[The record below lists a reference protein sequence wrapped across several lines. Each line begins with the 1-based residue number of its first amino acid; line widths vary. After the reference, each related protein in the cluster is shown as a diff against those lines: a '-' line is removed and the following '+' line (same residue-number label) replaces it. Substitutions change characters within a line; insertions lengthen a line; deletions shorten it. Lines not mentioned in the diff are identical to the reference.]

1 MARPKEFDTD
11 VALDEAMD
19 LFWSKGY
26 EATSMSD
33 LVEHL
38 GLARQS
44 VYDTFGD
51 KHAIYIAAL
60 RRYCEQRLA
69 WMAPLFRSERP
80 VRAILREYLEHAI
93 EWGLQGEQPRG
104 CMLINA
110 AVGLPHEDE
119 EARNLVADTMKTGGR
134 EMVAMLQRAQERG
147 EIGMHQNPSALARFF
162 ASVMTGI
169 LVLSKTTRNRQA
181 LQDVAE
187 VALKTLG

>member
-1 MARPKEFDTD
+1 
-11 VALDEAMD
+11 MD
-19 LFWSKGY
+19 LFWSRGY

-33 LVEHL
+33 LVGHL

-51 KHAIYIAAL
+51 KHAIYMAAL

-69 WMAPLFRSERP
+69 WMLPLFRSERP
-80 VRAILREYLEHAI
+80 IRAILRDYLEHAVATALKS
-93 EWGLQGEQPRG
+93 ERPRG

-110 AVGLPHEDE
+110 AVGLPLEDE
-119 EARNLVADTMKTGGR
+119 EARKLVADTMKTGGR
-134 EMVAMLQRAQERG
+134 EMVMMLQRAQERG
-147 EIGMHQNPSALARFF
+147 EIGMHQDPAALGRFF

-169 LVLSKTTRNRQA
+169 LVLSKTTQNRQA

-187 VALKTLG
+187 VALKVLG

>member
-11 VALDEAMD
+11 VALNEAMD
-19 LFWSKGY
+19 LFWSKGF

-51 KHAIYIAAL
+51 KHDIYMAAL

-69 WMAPLFRSERP
+69 WMVPLFRSERP
-80 VRAILREYLEHAI
+80 VRAVLREYLEQTIAWVSQS
-93 EWGLQGEQPRG
+93 EERRG

-110 AVGLPHEDE
+110 AVGLSSYDE
-119 EARNLVADTMKTGGR
+119 GTRKLVADTWKTGGQ
-134 EMVAMLQRAQERG
+134 EMVAMLRRAQERG
-147 EIGMHQNPSALARFF
+147 EIGAHQNPQALARFF

-169 LVLSKTTRNRQA
+169 LVLSKTTRDRQA
-181 LQDVAE
+181 LQDVAD
-187 VALKTLG
+187 VALKILG

>member
-1 MARPKEFDTD
+1 MARPKEFDSD

-33 LVEHL
+33 LVGHL

-51 KHAIYIAAL
+51 KHAIYLAAL

-69 WMAPLFRSERP
+69 WMLPLFRSGRP
-80 VRAILREYLEHAI
+80 IRVILREYLEHAI
-93 EWGLQGEQPRG
+93 EVALKSERPRG

-110 AVGLPHEDE
+110 AVGLPLEDE
-119 EARNLVADTMKTGGR
+119 EARKLIADTIRTAGR
-134 EMVAMLQRAQERG
+134 EMVAMVQRAQERG
-147 EIGMHQNPSALARFF
+147 EIGMHQDPAGLGRFF

-169 LVLSKTTRNRQA
+169 VVLSKTTQNRQA

-187 VALKTLG
+187 VALKVLG

>member
-11 VALDEAMD
+11 IALDEAMD

-33 LVEHL
+33 LVGHL

-51 KHAIYIAAL
+51 KHAIYMAAL

-69 WMAPLFRSERP
+69 WMVPLFRGERP

-93 EWGLQGEQPRG
+93 ETALKNERPRG

-110 AVGLPHEDE
+110 AVGLPLEDE
-119 EARNLVADTMKTGGR
+119 EARKLVAETMRTGGR

-147 EIGMHQNPSALARFF
+147 EIGTHQDPAALGRFF

-169 LVLSKTTRNRQA
+169 LVLSKTTQNRQA

-187 VALKTLG
+187 VALKVLG

>member
-51 KHAIYIAAL
+51 KHDIYMAAL

-69 WMAPLFRSERP
+69 WMVPLFRNERP
-80 VRAILREYLEHAI
+80 VRAVLREYLEQTI
-93 EWGLQGEQPRG
+93 EWVTQSEERRG

-110 AVGLPHEDE
+110 AVGLSSYDE
-119 EARNLVADTMKTGGR
+119 EARKVVADTWKTGGR
-134 EMVAMLQRAQERG
+134 EMVAMLRRAQERG
-147 EIGMHQNPSALARFF
+147 EIGAHQNPSALSRFF

-169 LVLSKTTRNRQA
+169 LVLSKTTRDRQA

-187 VALKTLG
+187 VALKILG

>member
-11 VALDEAMD
+11 VALDQAMD
-19 LFWSKGY
+19 LFWSKGF

-51 KHAIYIAAL
+51 KHAIYMAAL
-60 RRYCEQRLA
+60 RRYCDQRLA
-69 WMAPLFRSERP
+69 WMLPLFRSDRP
-80 VRAILREYLEHAI
+80 VRAVLREYLEHAI
-93 EWGLQGEQPRG
+93 EWALQSDKMRG

-110 AVGLPHEDE
+110 AIGLSSGDE
-119 EARNLVADTMKTGGR
+119 EARKLVTDTWKTGGR
-134 EMVAMLQRAQERG
+134 EMVAMLRRAQERG
-147 EIGMHQNPSALARFF
+147 ELGAHQNPSALARFF

-169 LVLSKTTRNRQA
+169 MVLSKATRDRQA
-181 LQDVAE
+181 LQDV
-187 VALKTLG
+187 

>member
-1 MARPKEFDTD
+1 MARPKEFDAD

-19 LFWSKGY
+19 IFWSKGY

-51 KHAIYIAAL
+51 KHAIYMAAL

-69 WMAPLFRSERP
+69 WMVPLFRGERP
-80 VRAILREYLEHAI
+80 VRAILRDYLEHAI
-93 EWGLQGEQPRG
+93 EWALQGQQARG

-110 AVGLPHEDE
+110 AVGLPYEDE
-119 EARNLVADTMKTGGR
+119 EARNLVVETMKTGGR

>member
-11 VALDEAMD
+11 VALDEAME

-51 KHAIYIAAL
+51 KHAIYMAAL

-69 WMAPLFRSERP
+69 WMGPLFRSERP
-80 VRAILREYLEHAI
+80 VRAILREYLQHAI
-93 EWGLQGEQPRG
+93 ERALEGQQ
-104 CMLINA
+104 
-110 AVGLPHEDE
+110 
-119 EARNLVADTMKTGGR
+119 AR
-134 EMVAMLQRAQERG
+134 
-147 EIGMHQNPSALARFF
+147 
-162 ASVMTGI
+162 
-169 LVLSKTTRNRQA
+169 
-181 LQDVAE
+181 
-187 VALKTLG
+187 

>member
-33 LVEHL
+33 LVGHL

-51 KHAIYIAAL
+51 KHAIYMAAL
-60 RRYCEQRLA
+60 LRYCEQRLA
-69 WMAPLFRSERP
+69 WMLPLFRSQRP
-80 VRAILREYLEHAI
+80 VRAILRDYLEHAI
-93 EWGLQGEQPRG
+93 EAALKNERPRG

-110 AVGLPHEDE
+110 AVGLPLEDE
-119 EARNLVADTMKTGGR
+119 EARKVVSDTMKTAGR
-134 EMVAMLQRAQERG
+134 EMVAMLQRARERG
-147 EIGMHQNPSALARFF
+147 EIGTHQDPAALGRFF

-169 LVLSKTTRNRQA
+169 IVLSKTTQNRQA

-187 VALKTLG
+187 VALKVLG

>member
-1 MARPKEFDTD
+1 MARPKEFDTE
-11 VALDEAMD
+11 VALSEAMD

-51 KHAIYIAAL
+51 KHDIYMAAL

-80 VRAILREYLEHAI
+80 VRAVLREYLEQAI
-93 EWGLQGEQPRG
+93 EWVTQSAEMRG

-110 AVGLPHEDE
+110 AVGLSSYDE
-119 EARNLVADTMKTGGR
+119 EARKLVADTWKTAGR
-134 EMVAMLQRAQERG
+134 EMVAMLRRAQERG
-147 EIGMHQNPSALARFF
+147 EIGAHQNPLALARFF

-169 LVLSKTTRNRQA
+169 LVLSKATRDRQA

-187 VALKTLG
+187 VALKILG

>member
-1 MARPKEFDTD
+1 MARPKEFNTD
-11 VALDEAMD
+11 IALDEAMD

-33 LVEHL
+33 LVGHL

-51 KHAIYIAAL
+51 KHAIYMAAL

-69 WMAPLFRSERP
+69 WMVPLFRGERP
-80 VRAILREYLEHAI
+80 VRAILHEYLEHAI
-93 EWGLQGEQPRG
+93 ETALKSERPRG

-110 AVGLPHEDE
+110 AVGLPLEDE
-119 EARNLVADTMKTGGR
+119 EARKLVADTMRTGGR
-134 EMVAMLQRAQERG
+134 EMVAMLQRAQERS
-147 EIGMHQNPSALARFF
+147 EIGTHQDPAALGRFF

-169 LVLSKTTRNRQA
+169 LVLSKTTQNRQA

-187 VALKTLG
+187 VALKVLG